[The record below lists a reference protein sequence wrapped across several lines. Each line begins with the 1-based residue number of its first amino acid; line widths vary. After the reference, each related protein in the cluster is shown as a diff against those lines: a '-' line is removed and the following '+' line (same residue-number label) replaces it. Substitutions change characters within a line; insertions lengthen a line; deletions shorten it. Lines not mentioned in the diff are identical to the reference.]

1 MEFINIVSDV
11 TAEIDLDTLLQLVMK
26 EATRMLHA
34 DRATLFLNDEKNNE
48 MNSFWNQNNYR
59 KLFNMSVF
67 LIILGGVLSIIELLT
82 ENSSS
87 IFLSG
92 IVLLVILKIFKSK
105 FF

>member
-1 MEFINIVSDV
+1 
-11 TAEIDLDTLLQLVMK
+11 
-26 EATRMLHA
+26 
-34 DRATLFLNDEKNNE
+34 
-48 MNSFWNQNNYR
+48 MNGFWNQNNYR
-59 KLFNMSVF
+59 KLFNISVF

>member
-1 MEFINIVSDV
+1 M
-11 TAEIDLDTLLQLVMK
+11 MK
-26 EATRMLHA
+26 
-34 DRATLFLNDEKNNE
+34 KNNE

-59 KLFNMSVF
+59 KLFNISVF

>member
-1 MEFINIVSDV
+1 
-11 TAEIDLDTLLQLVMK
+11 
-26 EATRMLHA
+26 
-34 DRATLFLNDEKNNE
+34 

-59 KLFNMSVF
+59 KLFNISIF